1 MDRAKNVDQMRATQM
16 ADLILTSQISNS
28 NNLAN
33 LEHPSVLSDYKKV
46 NQDCSQFLYKN
57 LTRRKTKGGLNL
69 EKEKIGG
76 DAV

>member
-16 ADLILTSQISNS
+16 ADLILMSQISNS
-28 NNLAN
+28 HNLAN
-33 LEHPSVLSDYKKV
+33 LEQPSVLSEYKKV

-57 LTRRKTKGGLNL
+57 LNRRKTKVGFNP

>member
-16 ADLILTSQISNS
+16 ADLILMSQISNS
-28 NNLAN
+28 HNLAN
-33 LEHPSVLSDYKKV
+33 LEQPSVLSVYKKV

-57 LTRRKTKGGLNL
+57 LNRRKTKGGFNP